1 MLQFLGCRPR
11 YIIYL
16 KPACKRFRNHF
27 YINIYIYNI
36 YIYIYFR
43 KTAKCM
49 YLEYSILQFSLR
61 RDMQKRY
68 FRKFATWLSQNCDMM
83 LLFYKS
89 EICKSDIFSQ
99 ICDMVFAK
107 LRHHAALLQKRD
119 MQKRYFRKFATWSS
133 QNCDMMLSC
142 RSAMLPKR
150 HFPGF
155 VLFV

>member
-1 MLQFLGCRPR
+1 
-11 YIIYL
+11 
-16 KPACKRFRNHF
+16 
-27 YINIYIYNI
+27 
-36 YIYIYFR
+36 
-43 KTAKCM
+43 
-49 YLEYSILQFSLR
+49 
-61 RDMQKRY
+61 MQKRY

-89 EICKSDIFSQ
+89 AICKSDIFSQ

>member
-1 MLQFLGCRPR
+1 
-11 YIIYL
+11 
-16 KPACKRFRNHF
+16 
-27 YINIYIYNI
+27 
-36 YIYIYFR
+36 
-43 KTAKCM
+43 
-49 YLEYSILQFSLR
+49 
-61 RDMQKRY
+61 MQKRY

-89 EICKSDIFSQ
+89 AICKSDIF
-99 ICDMVFAK
+99 AN
-107 LRHHAALLQKRD
+107 LRHGLRKTATSYAALLQKRD